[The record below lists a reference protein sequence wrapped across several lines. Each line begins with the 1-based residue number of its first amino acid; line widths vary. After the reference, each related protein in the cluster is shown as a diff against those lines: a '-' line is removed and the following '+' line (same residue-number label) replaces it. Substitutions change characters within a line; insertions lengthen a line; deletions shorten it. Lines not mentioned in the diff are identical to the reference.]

1 LFLVLGGGLERTQT
15 LGPEDLEV
23 SPELGDGFRPR
34 AIQAF
39 RPVPSLGDQAR
50 LLQDAQVLGDGR
62 PGDVEAAGDLT
73 DRELLARDESKDL
86 AAAGLTECGKSVDI
100 LRVSARLRTVKATS
114 RPFVTDSGLN
124 HDRTGRST
132 RTSLARALPKRT
144 TRGELEM
151 TLTIERPATAAPAV
165 PKTSAKDV
173 LKLAKEQQVKIV
185 DLRFVDL
192 PGTWQHFSIPVEE
205 LSEGLF
211 SDGIGFDGSSIRGF
225 QHIHESDM
233 LLLPDA
239 TSVFIDPVLE
249 VKTLDLICDVVDPI
263 TRKPYTR
270 DPRYVARKAEEFL
283 PTTGIA
289 DTSFWGPEIEFYI
302 FNSLRFDQA
311 QNFGYYYIDSEEGIW
326 NSGQNGTPNLA
337 HRPRYKEGYFPVP
350 PADKLQDVRS
360 KMVRALIDTGIAV
373 EVHHHEVGTAGQT
386 EIDMRFSTLVEMA
399 DRVLKYKYVTKNV
412 AAKNGYVVTFMPKPL
427 FGDNGS
433 GMHTHQSLWKNGSNL
448 FYDRDGYALLSTM
461 ARHYI
466 GGLLKHAPAILAFA
480 APTTNSYRRLVPG
493 YEAPINL
500 VYSMRNRSACVRIP
514 TYFDKPE
521 ARRLE
526 FRAPDPS
533 CNPYLSFSACLMAGL
548 DGVINQIEP
557 PAPMDVDLYELEAEA
572 KKRIK
577 QTPGSL
583 EEVLDALDADRD
595 FLMRGDVFTDDL
607 IEAWLSIKRQSAKE
621 VALRPHPYEFYLYS
635 DV

>member
-1 LFLVLGGGLERTQT
+1 
-15 LGPEDLEV
+15 
-23 SPELGDGFRPR
+23 
-34 AIQAF
+34 
-39 RPVPSLGDQAR
+39 
-50 LLQDAQVLGDGR
+50 
-62 PGDVEAAGDLT
+62 
-73 DRELLARDESKDL
+73 
-86 AAAGLTECGKSVDI
+86 
-100 LRVSARLRTVKATS
+100 
-114 RPFVTDSGLN
+114 
-124 HDRTGRST
+124 
-132 RTSLARALPKRT
+132 
-144 TRGELEM
+144 M
-151 TLTIERPATAAPAV
+151 TLTVERRPATAAPPA
-165 PKTSAKDV
+165 PKISPKDV
-173 LKLAKEQQVKIV
+173 LRLAKEQQVKIV

-205 LSEGLF
+205 LTEGLF
-211 SDGIGFDGSSIRGF
+211 AEGIGFDGSSIRGF

-233 LLLPDA
+233 LLMPDA

-249 VKTLDLICDVVDPI
+249 VKTLDLVCDVIDPL
-263 TRKPYTR
+263 TRKPYSR
-270 DPRYVARKAEEFL
+270 DPRYVAKKAEEFL

-311 QNFGYYYIDSEEGIW
+311 QNFGFYYIDSDEGIW
-326 NSGQNGTPNLA
+326 NSGSNGTSNLA

-350 PADKLQDVRS
+350 PADKLQDLRS
-360 KMVRALIDTGIAV
+360 MMVRALIDSGIAV

-448 FYDRDGYALLSTM
+448 FYDREGYALLSTM

-557 PAPMDVDLYELEAEA
+557 PAPMDVDLYELEGEA

-595 FLMRGDVFTDDL
+595 FLMRGDVFTEDL
-607 IEAWLSIKRQSAKE
+607 IEAWLSLKRQSAKE